1 MKLSITLLT
10 ALVGAVTAIPSALVA
25 DSDATI
31 PDPQPGV
38 PVPAAHLEVLMKRN
52 ECVPANKWLCER
64 PGESACVCNQG
75 KTVGCSLPIWG
86 PYDTL
91 LIQSCTVQMHFC

>member
-10 ALVGAVTAIPSALVA
+10 ALVGAITAIPSALVA

-38 PVPAAHLEVLMKRN
+38 PVPAAHLDVLMKRN
-52 ECVPANKWLCER
+52 KCVPEKEWLCNR
-64 PGESACVCNQG
+64 PNENACVCNQG
-75 KTVGCSLPIWG
+75 KTVGHSLPIWG
-86 PYDTL
+86 LYNTL
-91 LIQSCTVQMHFC
+91 LI